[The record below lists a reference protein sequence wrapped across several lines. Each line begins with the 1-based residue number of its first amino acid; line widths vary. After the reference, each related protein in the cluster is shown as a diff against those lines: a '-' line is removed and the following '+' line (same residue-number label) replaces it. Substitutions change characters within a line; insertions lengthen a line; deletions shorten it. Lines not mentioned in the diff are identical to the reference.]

1 MKTNLLAKLSNEEV
15 NTVLPVSDTN
25 ILELVENS
33 SQLNDA
39 LNVLEE
45 DNAVLEDA
53 NDAIDTLQEAD
64 NTAAIALGE
73 EPTDLHTGAVLPVNN
88 EIPNAEIAA
97 TIAQEALKYVHK
109 TLKLDYSNK
118 LVSYESLTANPKYS
132 LVLARET
139 IKDTFERIINAI
151 VAFFKKIAS
160 DIAFAFKLLG
170 SYCKKTNDALK
181 IALRRAQ
188 NIKSSTPN
196 KTISA
201 DKLHAIYNKLYIPNV
216 SRVTEV
222 PSIVNKIAE
231 LIARENNG
239 LCTLARNVKTQALA
253 NSEHPEEAHRV
264 IRDLILKLNSDI
276 LDDYQKEVN
285 KILTPLRIHLVSRAD
300 AKAVG
305 LYNPCLIDPFKG
317 RYMGFKYEEFTQFE
331 NTPDTEEIKTI
342 PTLSFFADGTWK
354 SNKAQTI
361 DEISAYCEL
370 LDPKRLVEL
379 IQSLIRFNGGAESAE
394 QRARANLRELE
405 NGIMKDI
412 INMRN
417 TVNKNTYNANNSS
430 ADNKHVEYIVRSAVK
445 ITENIINMHREF
457 MATYATVIQNYNR
470 GMLTYVLA
478 ILDCYDFKK

>member
-15 NTVLPVSDTN
+15 NTVLPVSDTDT
-25 ILELVENS
+25 LELVETS

-64 NTAAIALGE
+64 NTAAVVLGE
-73 EPTDLHTGAVLPVNN
+73 EPKDLHTGAVLPVENTISN
-88 EIPNAEIAA
+88 VEIAA
-97 TIAQEALKYVHK
+97 TVAQEALKYVHK
-109 TLKLDYSNK
+109 ALKLDYSNK
-118 LVSYESLTANPKYS
+118 LVSYESLTTNPKYS

-151 VAFFKKIAS
+151 VQFFKKIAS

-170 SYCKKTNDALK
+170 SYCKKSNDALK
-181 IALRRAQ
+181 VALRRAQ

-196 KTISA
+196 KTMSA

-222 PSIVNKIAE
+222 PSIVNKIAD

-239 LCTLARNVKTQALA
+239 LCTLAKNVKTQALA

-285 KILTPLRIHLVSRAD
+285 KLLTPLRIHLVSRAD

-412 INMRN
+412 LNMHN
-417 TVNKNTYNANNSS
+417 TVRKNTYNANNSS
-430 ADNKHVEYIVRSAVK
+430 TDNKHVEYIVRSAVK

-457 MATYATVIQNYNR
+457 MATYATVIENYNR

>member
-1 MKTNLLAKLSNEEV
+1 MKTNLLTRLSTEEV
-15 NTVLPVSDTN
+15 ETILPVSDTN
-25 ILELVENS
+25 TLELVESS

-45 DNAVLEDA
+45 DHTVLEDA
-53 NDAIDTLQEAD
+53 HNAIDALQEAD
-64 NTAAIALGE
+64 NTAAVALGE

-88 EIPNAEIAA
+88 QIPNVEIAA
-97 TIAQEALKYVHK
+97 TVAQEALKYVHK

-118 LVSYESLTANPKYS
+118 LVSYESLTTNPKYS

-151 VAFFKKIAS
+151 VQFFKKIAS

-170 SYCKKTNDALK
+170 SYCKKSNDALK

-196 KTISA
+196 KTMSA

-222 PSIVNKIAE
+222 PSIVNKIAD

-239 LCTLARNVKTQALA
+239 LCTLAKNVKTQALA
-253 NSEHPEEAHRV
+253 NSEHPEQAHRV

-285 KILTPLRIHLVSRAD
+285 KLLTPLRIHLVSRAD

-342 PTLSFFADGTWK
+342 PTLSFFSDPNWK
-354 SNKAQTI
+354 ANKAQTV
-361 DEISAYCEL
+361 DEMSAYCEL

-405 NGIMKDI
+405 NGIIKDI
-412 INMRN
+412 INMGN
-417 TVNKNTYNANNSS
+417 TVHKNTYNANNSS

-445 ITENIINMHREF
+445 ITENM
-457 MATYATVIQNYNR
+457 
-470 GMLTYVLA
+470 
-478 ILDCYDFKK
+478 DYDLIGVVFNEPS